1 MAMMTFQYGGYFT
14 AFKLIL
20 LENNAGYPIFY
31 CIKHCSILFRSI
43 LASLKKFCNAEHFVL
58 FRYFREKSA

>member
-1 MAMMTFQYGGYFT
+1 MAVTMATMTFQYGGYF

-20 LENNAGYPIFY
+20 FENNAGYTPILY

-43 LASLKKFCNAEHFVL
+43 LASLKKFVMPKIF
-58 FRYFREKSA
+58 

>member
-1 MAMMTFQYGGYFT
+1 MATMTFQYGGYF

-20 LENNAGYPIFY
+20 LQNNAGYPDFY

-43 LASLKKFCNAEHFVL
+43 LASLKKNLECQKILN
-58 FRYFREKSA
+58 Y